1 MAKTEKLKRYKRAI
15 QNLED
20 VGGEEFEIEV
30 THYCRAFLK
39 IWIERLGF
47 SGNFFVDFTKESSF
61 LRTERNNGSSLS
73 FEISQLEEMYLC
85 DILDLYIQNGCLLAA
100 RGAYYEQ
107 EGVKEEKEIDRI
119 AMGMIKELLKNE

>member
-1 MAKTEKLKRYKRAI
+1 MAKTEKLRKYKRAI

-47 SGNFFVDFTKESSF
+47 SGSFFVDFTHEGAS
-61 LRTERNNGSSLS
+61 LRVERVSGNSLS

-85 DILDLYIQNGCLLAA
+85 DILELYLQNGCLMAA

-107 EGVKEEKEIDRI
+107 EGVKEDKEVARI
-119 AMGMIKELLKNE
+119 AQGLLKELLNK